1 MFQPPNTPL
10 SIVESLNDYID
21 WSDEDIDFDLNDDN
35 DHEPK
40 QKTISRVLS
49 AVADIA
55 TKVFLRPWPNRH
67 IDSKDPNQ
75 FVSREESEY
84 RLLLVYISWTL
95 LLSLAATGLLIACPF
110 YCINQE
116 IPKLHQTILTV
127 SRTSYSSVLTIL
139 S

>member
-55 TKVFLRPWPNRH
+55 TKVFLRPWPKFLCE
-67 IDSKDPNQ
+67 SYYPGPPS
-75 FVSREESEY
+75 FVSRAKLFG
-84 RLLLVYISWTL
+84 RAGVF
-95 LLSLAATGLLIACPF
+95 LLI
-110 YCINQE
+110 
-116 IPKLHQTILTV
+116 
-127 SRTSYSSVLTIL
+127 
-139 S
+139 

>member
-21 WSDEDIDFDLNDDN
+21 WSDEDIDFDFNDDS

-55 TKVFLRPWPNRH
+55 TKVFLRPWPNITFSSNLISKRYFFNIFNIERH
-67 IDSKDPNQ
+67 FGYFHEARNDTWIPLDKSGYSYYSEDDSFAQ
-75 FVSREESEY
+75 FSDSDLFDIKFEEN
-84 RLLLVYISWTL
+84 V
-95 LLSLAATGLLIACPF
+95 IAVQ
-110 YCINQE
+110 Y
-116 IPKLHQTILTV
+116 LT
-127 SRTSYSSVLTIL
+127 
-139 S
+139 